1 MSLIATRVE
10 RALWVACPVLLFVM
24 MFAHMTAIVYVALA
38 VLAIGTLAA
47 AWSALRADGARGA
60 HGRGGARHLKWPL
73 ALPIAAWAAW
83 TLASIGWS
91 FAPSVSLHAWFDE
104 VFYPLVAFWAFWLLG
119 RKSAHPERFVFV
131 AWLACAVLVL
141 TSVVYWGHLQPP
153 TADTFLLHYYARVGH
168 TSTLAIFALTLFA
181 GTLLT
186 RPRWRAVGA
195 LGIVLCLVI
204 GLATLNRF
212 FWPAVAVTLVIAF
225 YPLYR
230 RHLVLAAVSIVIVA
244 VAGLGTLELSS
255 RLRIGEAV
263 VQAPRSALTIDGH
276 AIYLPHAFSGIDDT
290 MAGDTR
296 PRLWAFYTLAGKSH
310 EWLGIGFGKP
320 LPGLAYHSVMP
331 DALLKFEPVALTHA
345 HNLFLNTWLQT
356 GVIGLA
362 LQIVLLAALI
372 ARFWRLRRVNLWLC
386 AAGIALV
393 VGMITKNITDD
404 FMWQTTMLAFW
415 SFAGLMLGCGE
426 RQCDAGGQT
435 PQAGRDTDPGK
446 GAREA

>member
-1 MSLIATRVE
+1 MSLIAARLE
-10 RALWVACPVLLFVM
+10 RALWVACPVLLFVL
-24 MFAHMTAIVYVALA
+24 MFAHMTAIVYIALA

-47 AWSALRADGARGA
+47 AWSAFRTGGARG
-60 HGRGGARHLKWPL
+60 LKWPL

-104 VFYPLVAFWAFWLLG
+104 VFYPLVAFWAFWVLG
-119 RKSAHPERFVFV
+119 KKSAHPERFVCI

-141 TSVVYWGHLQPP
+141 TSVVYWGRLQPP

-195 LGIVLCLVI
+195 LGIVLCLFI

-230 RHLVLAAVSIVIVA
+230 RHLVLAAVSIAIVA

-255 RLRIGEAV
+255 RLRIGEAI
-263 VQAPRSALTIDGH
+263 VQAPRGALTVDGH
-276 AIYLPHAFSGIDDT
+276 ALYLPRALSGIDDT

-296 PRLWAFYTLAGKSH
+296 PRLWAFYSSAAKSH

-331 DALLKFEPVALTHA
+331 AALLKLEPVALTHA

-356 GVIGLA
+356 GLIGLA
-362 LQIVLLAALI
+362 LQIVLFAALI
-372 ARFWRLRRVNLWLC
+372 ARFWQLRRVNLWI
-386 AAGIALV
+386 AMAGVALV

-426 RQCDAGGQT
+426 RQRGERGQM
-435 PQAGRDTDPGK
+435 PQASRYTG
-446 GAREA
+446 

>member
-1 MSLIATRVE
+1 MSFAAARIE
-10 RALWVACPVLLFVM
+10 RALWIACPVLLFVV
-24 MFAHMTAIVYVALA
+24 MFAHTTAIVYIALA
-38 VLAIGTLAA
+38 LLALGTLAA
-47 AWSALRADGARGA
+47 AGSALRTRGAARGS
-60 HGRGGARHLKWPL
+60 RPLSWFFSWPL

-83 TLASIGWS
+83 TLISIAWS
-91 FAPSVSLHAWFDE
+91 FAPAVSLHAWFDE
-104 VFYPLVAFWAFWLLG
+104 VLYPLIAFWAFWMLG
-119 RKSAHPERFVFV
+119 MKSARPERFVLV
-131 AWLACAVLVL
+131 TWLACAVLVA
-141 TSVVYWGHLQPP
+141 TSVIYWGRLQPP
-153 TADTFLLHYYARVGH
+153 TADTLLLHYYARVGH

-181 GTLLT
+181 GMLCT

-195 LGIVLCLVI
+195 LGIAMCLFI

-212 FWPAVAVTLVIAF
+212 FWPAVAVTLLIAL

-255 RLRIGEAV
+255 RLRIGAV
-263 VQAPRSALTIDGH
+263 GAQEPRAALYLDGH
-276 AIYLPHAFSGIDDT
+276 AIYLPRVLPGIDDT

-296 PRLWAFYTLAGKSH
+296 PRLWSFYASVSKSH

-320 LPGLAYHSVMP
+320 LPGLAYRSVMP

-345 HNLFLNTWLQT
+345 HNLFLNTYLQT
-356 GVIGLA
+356 GVIGLV
-362 LQIVLLAALI
+362 LQIVLFVSMI
-372 ARFWRLRRVNLWLC
+372 GRFWQLRRVNLALC

-393 VGMITKNITDD
+393 IGMITKNITDD

-426 RQCDAGGQT
+426 RQRDAGMKS
-435 PQAGRDTDPGK
+435 PHAWRDTG
-446 GAREA
+446 

>member
-1 MSLIATRVE
+1 MSLIAARVE
-10 RALWVACPVLLFVM
+10 RALWIACPVLLFVM
-24 MFAHMTAIVYVALA
+24 MFAHMTAIVYIALA

-47 AWSALRADGARGA
+47 AWSAFRT
-60 HGRGGARHLKWPL
+60 GGVRHLKWPL
-73 ALPIAAWAAW
+73 ALPIGAWAAW

-104 VFYPLVAFWAFWLLG
+104 VFYPLVAFWAFWVLG
-119 RKSAHPERFVFV
+119 KKSAHPERLVLV

-141 TSVVYWGHLQPP
+141 TSVVYWGRLQPP

-195 LGIVLCLVI
+195 LGIVLCLFI

-230 RHLVLAAVSIVIVA
+230 RHLVLAALSIVILA

-263 VQAPRSALTIDGH
+263 VQAPRSALTIEGH
-276 AIYLPHAFSGIDDT
+276 TIYLPHALSGIDDT

-296 PRLWAFYTLAGKSH
+296 PRLWAFYTSAAKSH

-356 GVIGLA
+356 GVIGVA
-362 LQIVLLAALI
+362 LQIVLFVALI
-372 ARFWRLRRVNLWLC
+372 ARFWQLRRVNLWLC
-386 AAGIALV
+386 AAGVALV

-426 RQCDAGGQT
+426 RQRDGHAQAPRASRVEDLSKASRDA
-435 PQAGRDTDPGK
+435 
-446 GAREA
+446 

>member
-1 MSLIATRVE
+1 MSLIAARIE
-10 RALWVACPVLLFVM
+10 RALWVACPVLLFVV
-24 MFAHMTAIVYVALA
+24 MFAHMTAIVYIALA

-47 AWSALRADGARGA
+47 AWSAFRT
-60 HGRGGARHLKWPL
+60 GGARHLKWPL

-83 TLASIGWS
+83 TLASTGWS

-104 VFYPLVAFWAFWLLG
+104 VFYPLVAFWAFWVLG
-119 RKSAHPERFVFV
+119 KKSAHPERLVCI

-141 TSVVYWGHLQPP
+141 TSVVYWGRLQPP

-181 GTLLT
+181 GTLFA
-186 RPRWRAVGA
+186 RPRWRPMGA

-212 FWPAVAVTLVIAF
+212 FWPAVAVTLVIAL

-230 RHLVLAAVSIVIVA
+230 RHLVLAAVSIVILA
-244 VAGLGTLELSS
+244 IAGLGTLELSS
-255 RLRIGEAV
+255 RLRIGEAA
-263 VQAPRSALTIDGH
+263 VQAPRNALTFDGH
-276 AIYLPHAFSGIDDT
+276 AIYLPQALSGIDDT

-296 PRLWAFYTLAGKSH
+296 PRLWAFYTSAAKSH

-362 LQIVLLAALI
+362 LQIVLFAALI

-386 AAGIALV
+386 TAGVALV

-426 RQCDAGGQT
+426 RQRDGRGHM
-435 PQAGRDTDPGK
+435 PQALRD
-446 GAREA
+446 AS

>member
-1 MSLIATRVE
+1 MSLAAARIE
-10 RALWVACPVLLFVM
+10 RALWIACPVLLFVV
-24 MFAHMTAIVYVALA
+24 MFAHMTAIVYVAL
-38 VLAIGTLAA
+38 VLLAFGVLAA
-47 AWSALRADGARGA
+47 AWSAYRTRGA
-60 HGRGGARHLKWPL
+60 PRLAWPL
-73 ALPIAAWAAW
+73 AVPIAAWAVW
-83 TLASIGWS
+83 TLASTAWS
-91 FAPSVSLHAWFDE
+91 FAPSVSVHAWFDE
-104 VFYPLVAFWAFWLLG
+104 VFYPFAAFWAFWALG
-119 RKSAHPERFVFV
+119 IKTARPERFVFV
-131 AWLACAVLVL
+131 TWLACAVLVL

-181 GTLLT
+181 GVLLT

-195 LGIVLCLVI
+195 VGIAMCLFI

-212 FWPAVAVTLVIAF
+212 FWPAVAATLLIAF
-225 YPLYR
+225 YPVYR

-255 RLRIGEAV
+255 RLKIGEAV
-263 VQAPRSALTIDGH
+263 VQEPRSAINVDGH
-276 AIYLPHAFSGIDDT
+276 PIYLPRALSGIDDS

-296 PRLWAFYTLAGKSH
+296 PRLWAFYASAARPH
-310 EWLGIGFGKP
+310 EWLGVGFGKP

-345 HNLFLNTWLQT
+345 HNLFLNTYLQT

-362 LQIVLLAALI
+362 LQIVLLASVI
-372 ARFWRLRRVNLWLC
+372 VRFWRLRRVDLWLC
-386 AAGIALV
+386 TAGIALV

-426 RQCDAGGQT
+426 RRRDAGAPL
-435 PQAGRDTDPGK
+435 PQAIRDTG
-446 GAREA
+446 